1 MKYVCDFVAICYV
14 VFISFM
20 KVDSCDV
27 FTHILQGYF
36 TGRLGQPCDG
46 LITGEVTLR
55 DMVKHYQ
62 TTTEC

>member
-1 MKYVCDFVAICYV
+1 MKYVCDFVAICYI

-20 KVDSCDV
+20 EVDV

-46 LITGEVTLR
+46 LITREVTLR